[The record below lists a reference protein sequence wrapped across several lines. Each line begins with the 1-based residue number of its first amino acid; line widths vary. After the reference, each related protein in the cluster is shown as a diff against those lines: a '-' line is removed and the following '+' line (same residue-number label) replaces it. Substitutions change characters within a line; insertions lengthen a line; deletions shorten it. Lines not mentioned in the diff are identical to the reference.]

1 MKRQLSVFEQLRRAC
16 TRYGVVPED
25 IGPVN
30 TFTDEEYMSGYLWLI
45 SRWEPPSAYGCTQ
58 RHRER
63 ARKAWAK
70 VFAEM
75 RANEAEER
83 VRVNRSPTARPLE
96 SGGQAIHVKSEDE
109 RDDSNS

>member
-16 TRYGVVPED
+16 TRYGLVPED

-58 RHRER
+58 RHRDR

-70 VFAEM
+70 VFTKVRTREAPEGHSSKPQPQRSGRKIR
-75 RANEAEER
+75 RA
-83 VRVNRSPTARPLE
+83 SH
-96 SGGQAIHVKSEDE
+96 SQ
-109 RDDSNS
+109 